1 MVEYEVKICA
11 AETLWSV
18 LPIIIRPFVG
28 PLKLRAAKLETM
40 STVNVLIN
48 GGGGRRRLTE
58 GVVFEIKVSQ
68 SGGSLEN
75 VAACQI
81 GE

>member
-48 GGGGRRRLTE
+48 GGGGKAE
-58 GVVFEIKVSQ
+58 AY
-68 SGGSLEN
+68 GGCCFRNKS
-75 VAACQI
+75 
-81 GE
+81 